1 MYESTPSLGS
11 YQDDALQFMRG
22 RRHGAIFLPMG
33 TGKTWV
39 MIEWIKEQ
47 LRNNIPV
54 LPVLIVAPKAVCH
67 TWENE
72 LIRFGEG
79 LSYTT
84 AYDGTVS
91 ERREIVKAV
100 MSNEEFD
107 ILIVNYEMLT
117 RFPPVINPTTII
129 LDESTRI
136 KNTKAARTKAAYR
149 IGRFVKFKW
158 ILTGSPIPRGVEDIY
173 GQIYFLDQ
181 GTTLGKNYWAFMQR
195 YFRAISIG
203 AGRRMW
209 QVSPTGTQQIKQ
221 RVAPLIFQRDRKECL
236 RLPEKIYSR
245 RMVTMNE
252 EIKRHQTQVLSYWR
266 LEGKETN
273 SHLAVDSWL
282 RMLASGHSSDWTPI
296 NCDKYAACI
305 DMLDDIDRNERVVV
319 WTNYVAENKRLV
331 KEIRKAGYS
340 VISIIGEVSH
350 DDRRDALRSFESSDI
365 RICVISEQ
373 CGAFG
378 LNELRDANYVC
389 YFSNGY
395 DLELRQQ
402 SEDRTF
408 RAGREVPCNYIDLV
422 TEGSIEQH
430 ILDLLE
436 TKSQMSEAFFR
447 AEVLRR
453 MGLNEFN
460 D

>member
-1 MYESTPSLGS
+1 MYEPAESLGS
-11 YQDDALQFMRG
+11 YQNEALQFMSQ

-39 MIEWIKEQ
+39 VIEWIKAQ
-47 LRNNIPV
+47 LRNGIDP
-54 LPVLIVAPKAVCH
+54 LPVLIVAPKSVCH

-72 LIRFGEG
+72 LIRFGQG
-79 LSYTT
+79 LSFTT
-84 AYDGTVS
+84 AYEGPVS
-91 ERREIVKAV
+91 ERRDIVKSVLSA
-100 MSNEEFD
+100 NEFD
-107 ILIVNYEMLT
+107 ILIINYEMLT
-117 RFPPVINPTTII
+117 RMPPTIGPTTII

-149 IGRFVKFKW
+149 VGHYAKYKW

-173 GQIYFLDQ
+173 GQIYFLD
-181 GTTLGKNYWAFMQR
+181 GGATLGKNYWAFLQR
-195 YFRAISIG
+195 YFSSVPIAP
-203 AGRRMW
+203 GRRMW
-209 QVSPTGTQQIKQ
+209 KISSAGTQQIKQ

-245 RMVTMNE
+245 RMVEMHE
-252 EIKRHQTQVLSYWR
+252 EIKCHQAHVLEYWR

-273 SHLAVDSWL
+273 SRLAVDAWL
-282 RMLASGHSSDWTPI
+282 RMLASGHTGDWIPTAC
-296 NCDKYAACI
+296 NKYASC
-305 DMLDDIDRNERVVV
+305 LELVDDIDLSESVVI
-319 WTNYVAENKRLV
+319 WTNFIKEHKRLV
-331 KEIRKAGYS
+331 STLVSAGHS
-340 VISIIGEVSH
+340 VVSIIGEVTQ
-350 DDRRDALRSFESSDI
+350 DARTLALRQFESRKA

-378 LNELRDANYVC
+378 LNELREANFVV

-395 DLELRQQ
+395 DLELRMQ

-422 TEGSIEQH
+422 TTGTIEQH

-436 TKSQMSEAFFR
+436 TKNQMSESFFR
-447 AEVLRR
+447 AEVMRR
-453 MGLNEFN
+453 MGLC
-460 D
+460 DLP